1 MSLFVIGLFTTDSV
15 LKGHG
20 PHIEGRFDPELSHN
34 MLRTDSV
41 PICHGPIV
49 NLRKLLLRPTPKN
62 ACTTFY

>member
-15 LKGHG
+15 LKCHG

-49 NLRKLLLRPTPKN
+49 I
-62 ACTTFY
+62 